1 MRIEAELKY
10 CETDEHD
17 NRATNAL
24 LVEQFKEQEIDVR
37 CPYCAQRVSAW
48 IEALQWVKEEAPFK
62 VVKGTRQDGM
72 LYNEITINTHD
83 LEDTLDI
90 LKAEGR

>member
-1 MRIEAELKY
+1 
-10 CETDEHD
+10 
-17 NRATNAL
+17 
-24 LVEQFKEQEIDVR
+24 
-37 CPYCAQRVSAW
+37 
-48 IEALQWVKEEAPFK
+48 VKEEAPFK